1 LEDCL
6 FCKIAKGII
15 PCDKVYEDS
24 DTLAFLDIN
33 PASEGHTL
41 VITKKHYKNIMEI
54 SDDELSKL
62 IISVGKVS
70 KAVEKAMNADGI
82 NIIQNNNTAA
92 GQAVPHIHFHI
103 IPRHDSDGISICG
116 HREKNSRDFKV
127 LAEKII
133 KSF

>member
-6 FCKIAKGII
+6 FCKIANGVI

-24 DTLAFLDIN
+24 YTLAFLDIN
-33 PASEGHTL
+33 PVSDGHTL

-54 SDDELSKL
+54 PDDELSKL

-116 HREKNSRDFKV
+116 HREKNPGDSKI
-127 LAEKII
+127 LAGKII